1 VFFGRRPNFI
11 FSRATLLLKTT
22 TPIIMLRALASA
34 TARTTSVIPPAAA
47 APRLLLL
54 SAARMEGAASA
65 SSSAGGGIEARL
77 AELGYKLPIPAK
89 PAANYVMCKRI
100 GNLIYTG
107 EEGTHGRAGRRVRGE
122 GPQSEFAR
130 PVFSQR
136 AQHPFSPLSRAAG
149 HLPQPAEG
157 GLITGKVGSELTTEQ
172 GYEAARVV
180 ALNLLAT
187 IKGE

>member
-1 VFFGRRPNFI
+1 VRRA
-11 FSRATLLLKTT
+11 RA
-22 TPIIMLRALASA
+22 R
-34 TARTTSVIPPAAA
+34 
-47 APRLLLL
+47 
-54 SAARMEGAASA
+54 GAAG
-65 SSSAGGGIEARL
+65 AGGILSR
-77 AELGYKLPIPAK
+77 
-89 PAANYVMCKRI
+89 
-100 GNLIYTG
+100 
-107 EEGTHGRAGRRVRGE
+107 
-122 GPQSEFAR
+122 EFAR

-136 AQHPFSPLSRAAG
+136 ATHPFFPLSRAAG